1 MKTERKME
9 QRINIDYIAHEAIV
23 ARMERTINKLWII
36 ILVLAAVL
44 VISNAAWI
52 WYESQFEEM
61 TITQEA
67 EAETGNAIVNNGG
80 DVIYGEDTAN
90 D

>member
-1 MKTERKME
+1 
-9 QRINIDYIAHEAIV
+9 
-23 ARMERTINKLWII
+23 MERTINKLWII
-36 ILVLAAVL
+36 ILVLVAVL

>member
-1 MKTERKME
+1 ME
-9 QRINIDYIAHEAIV
+9 QRINIDYIAYGAIV
-23 ARMERTINKLWII
+23 ARMERIINKLWII
-36 ILVLAAVL
+36 ILVLVAVL
-44 VISNAAWI
+44 VLSNAAWL

-80 DVIYGEDTAN
+80 DVIYGEGTAN

>member
-1 MKTERKME
+1 ME

-23 ARMERTINKLWII
+23 ARMERIINKLWII
-36 ILVLAAVL
+36 ILVLVAVL
-44 VISNAAWI
+44 VISNTAWI

>member
-1 MKTERKME
+1 ME
-9 QRINIDYIAHEAIV
+9 QRISIDYIAHEAIV
-23 ARMERTINKLWII
+23 ARMERIINKLWII
-36 ILVLAAVL
+36 ILVLVAVL

>member
-1 MKTERKME
+1 ME

-23 ARMERTINKLWII
+23 GRMERIINKLWII
-36 ILVLAAVL
+36 ILVLVAVL

-80 DVIYGEDTAN
+80 DVMYGEDTAN

>member
-1 MKTERKME
+1 ME

-23 ARMERTINKLWII
+23 ARMERIINKLWII
-36 ILVLAAVL
+36 ILVLVAVL

>member
-1 MKTERKME
+1 ME
-9 QRINIDYIAHEAIV
+9 QRINVDYIAHEAIV
-23 ARMERTINKLWII
+23 ARMERIINKLWII
-36 ILVLAAVL
+36 ILVLVAVL
-44 VISNAAWI
+44 VLSNAAWI

>member
-1 MKTERKME
+1 ME
-9 QRINIDYIAHEAIV
+9 QRINVDYIAHEAIV
-23 ARMERTINKLWII
+23 ARMERIINKLWII
-36 ILVLAAVL
+36 ILVLVAVL
-44 VISNAAWI
+44 VLSNAAWI

-61 TITQEA
+61 TITQET

>member
-1 MKTERKME
+1 ME
-9 QRINIDYIAHEAIV
+9 QRINVDYIAHEAIV
-23 ARMERTINKLWII
+23 ARMERIINKLWII
-36 ILVLAAVL
+36 ILVLVAVL
-44 VISNAAWI
+44 VLSNAAWI

-67 EAETGNAIVNNGG
+67 EAETGNAIVNNAG